1 MIKSKLLYPII
12 GAFIVSAA
20 LPSYA
25 DSLWNDTSVASWFTD
40 RRPTFV
46 IGGLVSVNVLET
58 TKASQRSTLQG
69 NKTLQNT
76 HKWEI
81 PAKNPS
87 DGGLW
92 NKQLKTDNQTVFN
105 GIGTTTRDGSLVLNL
120 TANIEDILPNGNL
133 VIRGRKQIRVNDEV
147 SEISLSGIIRRDDV
161 NADNAVDSAKV
172 ANMQIDVKGTGPV
185 SAKSTGGILSRL
197 FNFLL

>member
-1 MIKSKLLYPII
+1 MAKNKFMLSLIASFLFLSS
-12 GAFIVSAA
+12 F
-20 LPSYA
+20 PSYA
-25 DSLWNDTSVASWFTD
+25 DSLWNDTSTGSWFTD

-46 IGGLVSVNVLET
+46 IGGLVTVNVLET

-81 PAKNPS
+81 PAMVPS
-87 DGGLW
+87 EGLF
-92 NKQLKTDNQTVFN
+92 NKQLKTDNQSVFN
-105 GIGTTTRDGSLVLNL
+105 GIGLTTRDGSLVLNI
-120 TANIEDILPNGNL
+120 TTHIEDILPNGNL
-133 VIRGRKQIRVNDEV
+133 VIRGRKQIRINDEV
-147 SEISLSGIIRRDDV
+147 SEITFSGVIRRDDV
-161 NADNAVDSAKV
+161 SSDNSVMSSKV
-172 ANMQIDVKGTGPV
+172 ANLQIDVKGTGPV